1 MRKDNSLLPGLM
13 AVLLWSTVATAF
25 KLTLAYTTPA
35 VMLLYAS
42 LFSTLSLAGVLLT
55 KGNLSSALKLKQYL
69 GKSLLLG
76 AINPAAYYLILF
88 AAYNRLPAQEAQPLN
103 YTWALT
109 LALFSII
116 ILKQKITVRDIVSGL
131 VCYSGVWV
139 IATRGNVFS
148 LEFAD
153 SSGVL
158 LALGSTILWALYWVL
173 NKKDTRDPVV
183 ALFQNFLIGTPLV
196 LAWCLLTGESLHI
209 EPVGLGGTVYIGV
222 FEMGLTFVLWMTA
235 LKRSDNASRVGN
247 LIFLSPPISLILI
260 ATVLGEKILPST
272 IYGVV
277 LILVGL
283 GWQRASRG
291 STISTPSTKTSA
303 R

>member
-1 MRKDNSLLPGLM
+1 M

-25 KLTLAYTTPA
+25 KLTLAHTTPA

-42 LFSTLSLAGVLLT
+42 LFSTLSLAAVLLT

-69 GKSLLLG
+69 GRSLLLG
-76 AINPAAYYLILF
+76 VINPAAYYLILF
-88 AAYNRLPAQEAQPLN
+88 AAYDRLPAQEAQPLN

-109 LALFSII
+109 LALLSIL
-116 ILKQKITVRDIVSGL
+116 ILRQKITARDIASGL
-131 VCYSGVWV
+131 ICYSGVWV
-139 IATRGNVFS
+139 IATRGNIFS

-153 SSGVL
+153 LFGVL

-183 ALFQNFLIGTPLV
+183 ALFQNFLIGIPV
-196 LAWCLLTGESLHI
+196 ILAWCLLTGESLQI
-209 EPVGLGGTVYIGV
+209 ERVGLGGTAYIGV

-260 ATVLGEKILPST
+260 ATVLGEEILPST

-277 LILVGL
+277 LILAGL
-283 GWQRASRG
+283 VWQRIGSG
-291 STISTPSTKTSA
+291 STISTPSTETSA